1 MNFNS
6 MPDNTRS
13 RLHQLLQ
20 ERIEYPERESE
31 IDTLI
36 HQTFDHNCAI
46 LVLDLSG
53 FSRLT
58 IRHGI
63 IHFLTMVHR
72 MSAIANPI
80 VIHHQGRV
88 IKQEADNLFAVFSE
102 VPMAVDAAVD
112 ILKGFAA
119 VNTGL
124 PDEKDLHASIG
135 IGYGTTLLIGDSD
148 LYGSEMNLASK
159 LGEDLAHRN
168 EILLTEQAFQQLADA
183 SNQSWEQLSFSISGL
198 ELISYVLR

>member
-1 MNFNS
+1 MT
-6 MPDNTRS
+6 DNKRS

-20 ERIEYPERESE
+20 ERIEHPERESE
-31 IDTLI
+31 VDQLI
-36 HQTFDHNCAI
+36 HQTFDQDCAI

-63 IHFLTMVHR
+63 IHFLAMVHR
-72 MSAIANPI
+72 MVAIADPL
-80 VIHHQGRV
+80 VSHHQGRV

-102 VPMAVDAAVD
+102 VTAAVNAAVD
-112 ILKGFAA
+112 ILQGFAA

-124 PDEKDLHASIG
+124 PNDKDLYASIG
-135 IGYGTTLLIGDSD
+135 IGYGTTLLIGNSD

-159 LGEDLAHRN
+159 LGEDIARQN
-168 EILLTEQAFQQLADA
+168 EILLTEEAFKQLHA
-183 SNQSWEQLSFSISGL
+183 SNQSWEKLSVPVSGL
-198 ELISYVLR
+198 ELIAYALR